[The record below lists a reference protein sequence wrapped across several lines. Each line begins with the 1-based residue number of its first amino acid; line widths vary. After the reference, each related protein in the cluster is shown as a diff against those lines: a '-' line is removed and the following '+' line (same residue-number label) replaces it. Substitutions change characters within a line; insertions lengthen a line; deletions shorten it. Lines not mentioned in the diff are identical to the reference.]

1 MAFPKKQYDSL
12 NGDRMNSQDAE
23 VGQKGIKKAV
33 QCVDAAIKWRKDA
46 KFDEQWA
53 KMIKLYANRYD
64 YPELG
69 SYEDMVAPNM
79 VFSTVNVIVPSVV
92 VNYPKITVTATR
104 AEFEQASITVEAV
117 ANYHWRHFDVHKE
130 FRVAVK
136 DFCIIGH
143 GWCKTTWEY
152 EEREDVWPLDEWK
165 QAVQEAIMQNEMA
178 KAQAE
183 AQGADISGFPT
194 DDDVIAQIPKR
205 KITIVKDNP
214 IVERVSP
221 FDVYVDPNA
230 TRLKDAAWVA
240 QRMYI
245 PLEKAKKDKKWDKT
259 ARDRMR
265 GVTMKEAKE
274 DIDVDYD
281 NEERLTTADF
291 VVVWEYY
298 DLLGGTVGT
307 FAEGADRWLSAPAE
321 IPYAFN
327 NPFVML
333 SNYDVPEKL
342 YAIGDVEAIA
352 PLQMELALTRTQMI
366 NDRKRYRRMYLLRED
381 EIGPTGMEEIRS
393 DTDNALINVDSDRP
407 FEELF
412 QAVETSSLPPEF
424 YNQTAMILDDINLV
438 SGVSEY
444 QRGSVAEIRRTATE
458 AAMIQDASNA
468 RAADKLAIIE
478 RAIGEVA
485 QRLVQLSQ
493 QFISQER
500 VASITGEDGV
510 MSWIPYDK
518 ATIQGEFDYSVEAGS
533 TQPQNETS
541 RRQAAMQ
548 MMDAMSQ
555 FVPMGVVD
563 PFKLAE
569 YVLRNGFGVKNTSEF
584 MVQQQPMMTDPSL
597 GAGEPPGMLP
607 Q

>member
-1 MAFPKKQYDSL
+1 MAKHTEYL
-12 NGDRMNSQDAE
+12 YGDTMNSQDSE
-23 VGQKGIKKAV
+23 VGQKGIRKAV
-33 QCVDAAIKWRKDA
+33 QCVEAAIKWRKDA

-53 KMIKLYANRYD
+53 KMVKLYANRYD
-64 YPELG
+64 YAELG

-104 AEFEQASITVEAV
+104 QEFEEASATVEAV

-136 DFCIIGH
+136 DFCVIGH

-152 EEREDVWPLDEWK
+152 QERQDTWTLEEW
-165 QAVQEAIMQNEMA
+165 QAEAQKALTQNEMA
-178 KAQAE
+178 KANAE
-183 AQGADISGFPT
+183 AQGADTNGFPT
-194 DDDVIAQIPKR
+194 DEEVIAAIPKR
-205 KITIVKDNP
+205 KTTIIKDNP
-214 IVERVSP
+214 VVERVSP

-230 TRLKDAAWVA
+230 TRLKDAQWIA

-274 DIDVDYD
+274 DIDVNYD

-298 DLLGGTVGT
+298 DFANGTVGT
-307 FAEGADRWLSAPAE
+307 FAEGADRWLAE
-321 IPYAFN
+321 PVAIPYAFD

-381 EIGPTGMEEIRS
+381 EIGPKGMEEIRS
-393 DTDNALINVDSDRP
+393 DTDNALIGVDSDRS
-407 FEELF
+407 FDELF
-412 QAVETSSLPPEF
+412 KAVETSSLPPEF

-478 RAIGEVA
+478 RAIGDVA

-493 QFISQER
+493 QFITQER
-500 VASITGEDGV
+500 VASITGEDGL
-510 MSWIPYDK
+510 MTWIPYTRE
-518 ATIQGEFDYSVEAGS
+518 AIQGEFDYSVEAGS

-541 RRQAAMQ
+541 RRQSAMQ
-548 MMDAMSQ
+548 MMDAMTG
-555 FVPMGVVD
+555 FVQLQVID
-563 PFKLAE
+563 PYKLAE
-569 YVLRNGFGVKNTSEF
+569 YVLRNGFGVKNTGEF
-584 MVQQQPMMTDPSL
+584 MLQPQMPMMPGVQADQPL
-597 GAGEPPGMLP
+597 PPGVP
-607 Q
+607 A